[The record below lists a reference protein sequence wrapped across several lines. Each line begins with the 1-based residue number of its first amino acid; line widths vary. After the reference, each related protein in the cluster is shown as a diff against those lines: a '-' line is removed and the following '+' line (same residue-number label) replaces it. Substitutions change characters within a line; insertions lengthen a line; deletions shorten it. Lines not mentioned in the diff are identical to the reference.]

1 MIDIDEVTK
10 SFGSTQA
17 LAGVSFR
24 VARGEIVGLLGPNG
38 AGKTTLV
45 RAVATLLRPDSGR
58 VRIGGFDVARHPQR
72 ARELIGLAGQSAAVD
87 ELLTGRENL
96 ELVGRLYGLGR
107 DDRRPRV
114 RAALDRFDLVEAAD
128 RLVRTYSGGM
138 RRRLDLAV
146 TLVGRPAVIL
156 LDEPTAGLD
165 PRSRR
170 ELWELVERVASEGTT
185 VLLTSQYLDEVER
198 LAKRIVVIDRGV
210 IIADGS
216 ADELKQ
222 AVGGDVLEARV
233 VEQDTLERAGS
244 LLADLADAPMLVDH
258 DDRRIAVPTGAG
270 IPALV
275 TAARRL
281 GDAHI
286 ALADLAL
293 RRPSLDD
300 VFFALTGDGAT
311 SAAVQVPNRHVAT
324 AVVTEAAAT
333 DEQDAASPPA
343 GHRAIS
349 DMTAITGRYL
359 RRFVRI
365 PQLVFLSIAQ
375 PLLFVVML
383 NAVFG
388 GLVTRTAGGSYMQ
401 YLLPGVL
408 VMSVVF
414 GASVTSAGV
423 AEDLQA
429 GVIDRFRSLPMSRSA
444 VLVGRTVA
452 DLVRTSAGILVV
464 FAVGAAMGYELHGI
478 TAALGGLAL
487 ILLFAFAVSWLFS
500 SVGMAVKQP
509 EAAQLAGF
517 LPVLPLVFLSGAWIP
532 VETMSGGLQAFARNQ
547 PVNVLVEAL
556 RALGN
561 GSPAYHW
568 VWQSLA
574 WSVGILIIS
583 IPLCIRQYRGAG
595 V

>member
-1 MIDIDEVTK
+1 MIDVDEVTK

-17 LAGVSFR
+17 LAGVSFS
-24 VARGEIVGLLGPNG
+24 VAQGEIVGLLGPNG

-45 RAVATLLRPDSGR
+45 RTVATLLRPDSGC
-58 VRIGGFDVARHPQR
+58 VRIGGFDVARQPQR

-87 ELLTGRENL
+87 DLLTGRENL
-96 ELVGRLYGLGR
+96 ELVGRLYGLAR
-107 DDRRPRV
+107 DDRRRRA
-114 RAALDRFDLVEAAD
+114 RAALERFDLVEPSD

-170 ELWELVERVASEGTT
+170 ELWELVEQVAGEGTT

-216 ADELKQ
+216 ADELKR

-233 VEQDTLERAGS
+233 VELNTLERAGS
-244 LLADLADAPMLVDH
+244 LLADIADAPAFFDQDDH
-258 DDRRIAVPTGAG
+258 RVAVPTSAG
-270 IPALV
+270 ISALV

-286 ALADLAL
+286 PLADLGL

-311 SAAVQVPNRHVAT
+311 SAPLHVPNRQGPTPDVA
-324 AVVTEAAAT
+324 ESAANGRH
-333 DEQDAASPPA
+333 AASQPA
-343 GHRAIS
+343 RHSAIS

-359 RRFVRI
+359 LRFVRI
-365 PQLVFLSIAQ
+365 PQLVFLAVAQ
-375 PLLFVVML
+375 PVLFVVML

-388 GLVTRTAGGSYMQ
+388 GLVAPIAGGSYIQ

-408 VMSVVF
+408 VMSVML

-452 DLVRTSAGILVV
+452 DLVRTAASILVV
-464 FAVGAAMGYELHGI
+464 FAVGVAMGYELHSI

-487 ILLFAFAVSWLFS
+487 LLVFAFAISWLFS
-500 SVGMAVKQP
+500 SVGIAVKQP

-517 LPVLPLVFLSGAWIP
+517 LPVLPLVFVSGVWIP
-532 VETMSGGLQAFARNQ
+532 VSTMSGGLQAFARNQ
-547 PVNVLVEAL
+547 PVSVLVEAL
-556 RALGN
+556 RALGD
-561 GSPAYHW
+561 GGPAYHW
-568 VWQSLA
+568 AWQSVA
-574 WSVGILIIS
+574 WSVAILIIS
-583 IPLCIRQYRGAG
+583 IPVCVRQYRGAG